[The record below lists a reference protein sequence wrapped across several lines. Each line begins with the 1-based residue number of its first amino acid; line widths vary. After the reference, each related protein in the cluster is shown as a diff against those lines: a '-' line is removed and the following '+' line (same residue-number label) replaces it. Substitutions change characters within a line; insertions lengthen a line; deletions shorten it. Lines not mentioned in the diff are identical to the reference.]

1 MRRINAKYVIATSTK
16 LDTSKVVLP
25 ENVNDA
31 FFDRVNEKKAKT
43 TDAEIFD
50 VKKEVSSRSE
60 TSVDLFLKIKKK
72 FFFSNSNIR

>member
-1 MRRINAKYVIATSTK
+1 MLVTGPFKLNGCPMRRINAKYVIATSTK

-60 TSVDLFLKIKKK
+60 ASVD
-72 FFFSNSNIR
+72 

>member
-16 LDTSKVVLP
+16 LDTSKVTLP

-31 FFDRVNEKKAKT
+31 FFDRVKAQKAKS

-50 VKKEVSSRSE
+50 IKKEVR
-60 TSVDLFLKIKKK
+60 IKYL
-72 FFFSNSNIR
+72 

>member
-31 FFDRVNEKKAKT
+31 FFDRIKEKKQKS

-50 VKKEVSSRSE
+50 TKKEV
-60 TSVDLFLKIKKK
+60 T
-72 FFFSNSNIR
+72 